1 MDKLIGVLGGMGSM
15 ASQLFYKMVIDRT
28 EAQCDQEHVRMLIL
42 NDSSMPD
49 RTKAI
54 LAHDYEKVDDKMLTD
69 FRLLEKGG
77 CEAIAITCNTA
88 HFFADRLKD
97 KIGIPIIHMIEET
110 SAQIARNYPGGKVA
124 ILATDGTI
132 QTELYQK
139 RLKKYDLI
147 PFTPSEEMQKIVM
160 YQIYDRIKKG
170 LPWDEEKWIGLE
182 KYVKENNCDCA
193 IMACTELSVIKE
205 DNNLDDFYIDPMSV
219 LAEKVVLFSGKK
231 LK

>member
-1 MDKLIGVLGGMGSM
+1 MDKMIGVLGGMGSM
-15 ASQLFYKMVIDRT
+15 ASQLFYKMVLDRT
-28 EAQCDQEHVRMLIL
+28 DAKCDQEHVRMLIL

-54 LAHDYEKVDDKMLTD
+54 LSHDYDKVDRQMLSD
-69 FRLLEKGG
+69 FQLLERGG

-110 SAQIARNYPGGKVA
+110 SAEIARRHPGGRVA
-124 ILATDGTI
+124 VLATDGTV
-132 QTELYQK
+132 QTGLYQK
-139 RLKKYDLI
+139 RLEKYNLI
-147 PFTPSEEMQKIVM
+147 PFIPSEEMQKIVM

-170 LPWDEEKWIGLE
+170 LPWDKDAWMKLE
-182 KYVKENNCDCA
+182 QYIKDNDCCCA
-193 IMACTELSVIKE
+193 VMACTELSVIKE
-205 DNNLDDFYIDPMSV
+205 DNNLDDFYFDPMSV
-219 LAEKVVLFSGKK
+219 LAEKAVEYSGKK